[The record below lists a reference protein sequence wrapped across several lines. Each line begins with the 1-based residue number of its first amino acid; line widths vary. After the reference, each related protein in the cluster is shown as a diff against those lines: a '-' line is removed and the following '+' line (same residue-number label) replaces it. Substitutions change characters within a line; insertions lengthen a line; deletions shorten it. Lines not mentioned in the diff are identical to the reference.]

1 MAKKPTRGPTEPEF
15 ATRDEIDEAIEAL
28 TPGQLLRLKKYAA
41 WRVRGLGR
49 ASLGRDGDVLLQD
62 ALTSTIAGSEGSG
75 EGRRWNK
82 KVDFVKHLTEA
93 MRSISGH
100 WRMQFDEDEP
110 HLESEVIEVNAEGEE
125 YSPLEQVASDDPAVD
140 RSLLAK
146 EVVRQIFDLFQG
158 DDEAILVL
166 QGWVEGMSGPEIMGI
181 GFTKQRYEATVK
193 RIRYALERR
202 QNRG

>member
-1 MAKKPTRGPTEPEF
+1 MAKKPTRGAPEPQL

-28 TPGQLLRLKKYAA
+28 TRSQLLRLKKYAA

-49 ASLGRDGDVLLQD
+49 ASLGRDGEVLLQD
-62 ALTSTIAGSEGSG
+62 ALTSTIVGSEASG

-82 KVDFVKHLTEA
+82 RVDFVKHLTEA
-93 MRSISGH
+93 MRSISDH
-100 WRMQFDEDEP
+100 WKTQFDEDEP
-110 HLESEVIEVNAEGEE
+110 HLESEVMTVNAEGDEH
-125 YSPLEQVASDDPAVD
+125 SPLERVPSDDPAVD

-146 EVVRQIFDLFQG
+146 EEVRQIFDLFQAAN
-158 DDEAILVL
+158 EAILVL
-166 QGWVEGMSGPEIMGI
+166 QGWVEGMSGPEIMEI